1 MRLLI
6 LEFITGGGMIDT
18 QLPENLL
25 AEGQLMLDAI
35 VSDMLELEHIELM
48 VLRDARLSKP
58 VFKGQH
64 HNPHYTFVTAAQGF
78 QAVWLQAI
86 QQVDAVL
93 PIAPE
98 TMGVLTALCADIENA
113 GKLLLNSSSHAVS
126 VTSSK
131 LETYRLLQGAGIP
144 VIHTEQLNDALNIS
158 PPWVIKP
165 DDGVGCDNVVV
176 IDDRQAL
183 NGFIEASIMDD
194 IDEVDVLIIQPWV
207 VGQAASL
214 SVIFNENNALLLTY
228 NKQLIEVKQGRVCL
242 NACQVGEETRHW
254 EFYQSLITRI
264 AEYFPGLKGYVG
276 IDIIETE
283 DGPVVVEINPRLTTS
298 YAGIHKA
305 LGINPAQL
313 ILQSFEAESIT
324 YTTISM
330 DSIKSVCVDLNTFHA

>member
-6 LEFITGGGMIDT
+6 FEFITGGGMIDI

-35 VSDMLELEHIELM
+35 VSDMLESEHIELM

-64 HNPHYTFVTAAQGF
+64 RNPHYTFVTAAQGF

-98 TMGVLTALCADIENA
+98 TMGVLAALCADIENA

-131 LETYRLLQGAGIP
+131 LETYRLLQRSGIA
-144 VIHTEQLNDALNIS
+144 VIHTEQLNDVLDSS

-176 IDDRQAL
+176 IDDRHAL
-183 NGFIEASIMDD
+183 NDFIEASIMDN
-194 IDEVDVLIIQPWV
+194 IDELDQLIIQPWV

-228 NKQLIEVKQGRVCL
+228 NKQLIEVKQGRVFL
-242 NACQVGEETRHW
+242 NACQVGEQTRYW
-254 EFYQSLITRI
+254 GFYQSLISRV
-264 AEYFPGLKGYVG
+264 AECFPGLKGYVG

-283 DGPVVVEINPRLTTS
+283 DGPVIVEINPRLTTS

-305 LGINPAQL
+305 LGVNPARL
-313 ILQSFEAESIT
+313 ILQSFIA
-324 YTTISM
+324 
-330 DSIKSVCVDLNTFHA
+330 DFKTFA